1 MKELEFE
8 NKSFKQKANTKP
20 EPLSKGEPFEVR
32 KGLLVRQRAECKLS
46 REVWEAKMLDKY
58 LNYSERVAKSLLTGQ
73 ATRKLSVSSKVL
85 LAVKD
90 GI

>member
-8 NKSFKQKANTKP
+8 NKSFKPKANTKP

-58 LNYSERVAKSLLTGQ
+58 LNYTERVAKSLLTGQ
-73 ATRKLSVSSKVL
+73 ATRKLSVSSKL
-85 LAVKD
+85 LKATNEL
-90 GI
+90 